1 MIRTKYLL
9 KKESGIYKIQSIT
22 NHKIYVGSAVNVNK
36 RILSHH
42 LTELKRNKHYNS
54 YLQRHTNK
62 YEMDHLKQEMAVN
75 VAKVMQQ
82 IGSIRYEID
91 TDFPSGNVKI
101 TATTY
106 VPEKL

>member
-1 MIRTKYLL
+1 MKLTTKLKIVNWIEKLLGVTKYQPPYNIEQRNIQRIKSEHILSPYEKELL
-9 KKESGIYKIQSIT
+9 KYKEQ
-22 NHKIYVGSAVNVNK
+22 
-36 RILSHH
+36 
-42 LTELKRNKHYNS
+42 EF
-54 YLQRHTNK
+54 
-62 YEMDHLKQEMAVN
+62 MDHLKQEMAVN